1 MSVAYKPQASDLP
14 AGAVEQYRVLS
25 SLAVVSFVV
34 GLLSSLILFNWML
47 GIIPMIGIVCGA
59 WALLR
64 IRSRSDE
71 LTGEG
76 IALIGTLLSSLFLM
90 GGWSWAAY
98 EYATELPSDKYMRV
112 SYAQLQP
119 PDDDP
124 QQIPPESAKELDGKW
139 VFIKGYVYPTGQ
151 RAGLTHFVLCRDNGT
166 CCFGG
171 KPKLTDMIE
180 VQLQIPLK
188 IDYSPREHKLG
199 GIFRVHTTQ
208 SNDVQGSVLYQLE
221 ADYVK

>member
-1 MSVAYKPQASDLP
+1 MSVAFKPQASDLP
-14 AGAVEQYRVLS
+14 VEAVEQYRVLS
-25 SLAVVSFVV
+25 SLAVASFVV
-34 GLLSSLILFNWML
+34 GLLSSLILFDWLL

-64 IRSRSDE
+64 IRSRPDE

-76 IALIGTLLSSLFLM
+76 IALIGTLLSTLFLT
-90 GGWSWAAY
+90 GGWSLAAY
-98 EYATELPSDKYMRV
+98 EYITELPSDKYQRV

-119 PDDDP
+119 PEDDP
-124 QQIPPESAKELDGKW
+124 NQVPPSSAKELDGKL
-139 VFIKGYVYPTGQ
+139 VFVKGYVYPTGQ

-180 VQLQIPLK
+180 VQLQTPLK
-188 IDYSPREHKLG
+188 LDYSPREHKLG

-208 SNDVQGSVLYQLE
+208 SAEGLGSVLYQLE